1 MPVQGSLATMSLTE
15 ILQWLGNA
23 GKTGTL
29 SIERNKVV
37 KRILVREGR
46 IIACASQE
54 PSDMLGHFLVSRGK
68 ITEETLRKAL
78 ALQETQRSHLGRI
91 LVESGAL
98 SEDELRLLLEDKAQ
112 ETIFGLF
119 NWDDAEFRFADDET
133 ADPNIFAVDM
143 RVEDILLRG
152 AQRWDEMQ
160 RFRIVFNDPGIV
172 LCRTA
177 RMPPTE
183 VFRNRMARRIFES
196 INGERTVAE
205 ILLHAHGS
213 EYLVTKFLYELHRAG
228 VAEVSGVKAVASEP
242 SHAPAAPPAREGLPP
257 AATTPAPEA
266 VVSRPV
272 AVRAVSAPM
281 APAASEV
288 IASATANGRTAAA
301 PSPVD
306 EGDLEFARRLLNR
319 GEFDS
324 ALEILDRAYKA
335 QPGDEALRRLLAEA
349 EASFIEKA
357 YRHFLPP
364 SKIVTLQ
371 RAVESLTAE
380 QLSPTEFFLLS
391 RIDGTWDVKSIIQI
405 TPLREV
411 DVLRTLKRMREK
423 GLIDLKDPVAASA

>member
-68 ITEETLRKAL
+68 ISEETLRKAL
-78 ALQETQRSHLGRI
+78 AVQETQRTHLGRI

-98 SEDELRLLLEDKAQ
+98 SEDELRVQLEDKAQ

-119 NWDDAEFRFADDET
+119 DWDDAEFRFADDE
-133 ADPNIFAVDM
+133 ASAPNIFSVDM
-143 RVEDILLRG
+143 RVEDVLLRG

-160 RFRIVFNDPGIV
+160 RFRTVFNDPGIV
-172 LCRTA
+172 LARTA
-177 RMPPTE
+177 RVPPSE

-196 INGERTVAE
+196 INGERSVAE
-205 ILLHAHGS
+205 VLLHAHGS
-213 EYLVTKFLYELHRAG
+213 EYLVTKFLYELFRAG
-228 VAEVSGVKAVASEP
+228 VVEISGVKPVIDEP
-242 SHAPAAPPAREGLPP
+242 SHPLASPPAREVAPQ
-257 AATTPAPEA
+257 AATPPPEP
-266 VVSRPV
+266 VPRPV
-272 AVRAVSAPM
+272 AVRAVPAPRSPSPPE
-281 APAASEV
+281 AIV
-288 IASATANGRTAAA
+288 TAAA
-301 PSPVD
+301 PSLVD

-371 RAVESLTAE
+371 RVAESLTAE
-380 QLSPTEFFLLS
+380 QLSPTEFLLLS

-423 GLIDLKDPVAASA
+423 GLIELKDPVAASA

>member
-1 MPVQGSLATMSLTE
+1 MPVQGNLATMSLTE

-37 KRILVREGR
+37 KRILVRAGR
-46 IIACASQE
+46 VIACASQE
-54 PSDMLGHFLVSRGK
+54 PADMLGHFLVSRGK

-78 ALQETQRSHLGRI
+78 AIQETQRAHLGRI
-91 LVESGAL
+91 LVSTGAL
-98 SEDELRLLLEDKAQ
+98 REDELRVVLEDKAQ

-119 NWDDAEFRFADDET
+119 DWDDAEFRFADGET
-133 ADPNIFAVDM
+133 ADPNIFAVNM

-160 RFRIVFNDPGIV
+160 RFRAVFNDPGIV
-172 LCRTA
+172 LARTS
-177 RMPPTE
+177 RVPPAE
-183 VFRNRMARRIFES
+183 VFRNRMAKRIFES

-228 VAEVSGVKAVASEP
+228 VAEVVGVKQIEREPEPGPPPAEAEELLPPPPAPVPRPAATKPVAT
-242 SHAPAAPPAREGLPP
+242 APVAPAQKLKAIPAAAPPE
-257 AATTPAPEA
+257 
-266 VVSRPV
+266 S
-272 AVRAVSAPM
+272 S
-281 APAASEV
+281 
-288 IASATANGRTAAA
+288 
-301 PSPVD
+301 VD
-306 EGDLEFARRLLNR
+306 QDDLEFARRLLDR

-335 QPGDEALRRLLAEA
+335 NPGDEALRRILAEA
-349 EASFIEKA
+349 EASFVEKA
-357 YRHFLPP
+357 YRHYLPP
-364 SKIVTLQ
+364 SKIVALA
-371 RAVESLTAE
+371 REVESLTAE
-380 QLSPTEFFLLS
+380 RLSPTEFFLLS

-423 GLIDLKDPVAASA
+423 GLIDLHDPVAASA

>member
-1 MPVQGSLATMSLTE
+1 MSLTE

-46 IIACASQE
+46 VIACASQE
-54 PSDMLGHFLVSRGK
+54 PADMLGHFLVSRGK
-68 ITEETLRKAL
+68 ISEETLRKAL
-78 ALQETQRSHLGRI
+78 GLQETQRTHLGRI
-91 LVESGAL
+91 LVATGAL
-98 SEDELRLLLEDKAQ
+98 TEDDLRLLLEDKAQ

-119 NWDDAEFRFADDET
+119 DWDDAEFRFAEGET
-133 ADPNIFAVDM
+133 TDPNIFAVNM
-143 RVEDILLRG
+143 RVDDILLRG

-160 RFRIVFNDPGIV
+160 RFRTVFNDPGIV
-172 LCRTA
+172 LRRTA
-177 RMPPTE
+177 RMPPAE

-228 VAEVSGVKAVASEP
+228 VAEVAGVKQVERESSRAPIEPPATEDRAVAS
-242 SHAPAAPPAREGLPP
+242 
-257 AATTPAPEA
+257 
-266 VVSRPV
+266 PV
-272 AVRAVSAPM
+272 A
-281 APAASEV
+281 ASV
-288 IASATANGRTAAA
+288 AAA
-301 PSPVD
+301 PRPREVVAAVASAGDKTAVVQAVVA

-349 EASFIEKA
+349 EASFVEKS
-357 YRHFLPP
+357 YRHYLPP
-364 SKIVTLQ
+364 TKIVTLL
-371 RAVESLTAE
+371 RAAETLTAE
-380 QLSPTEFFLLS
+380 RLSPTEFFLLS

-423 GLIDLKDPVAASA
+423 GLIELKDPVAASA

>member
-1 MPVQGSLATMSLTE
+1 MSLTE

-54 PSDMLGHFLVSRGK
+54 PADMLGHFLVSRGK

-78 ALQETQRSHLGRI
+78 AFQETKRTHLGRI
-91 LVESGAL
+91 LVDSGSL
-98 SEDELRLLLEDKAQ
+98 SEAELRVLLEDKAR

-119 NWDDAEFRFADDET
+119 DWDDAEFRFADGEA
-133 ADPNIFAVDM
+133 ADANIFAVDM

-160 RFRIVFNDPGIV
+160 RFRTVFNDPGIV

-177 RMPPTE
+177 RKPPAG

-196 INGERTVAE
+196 INGDRTVAE

-213 EYLVTKFLYELHRAG
+213 EYLVTKFLYELFRSG
-228 VAEVSGVKAVASEP
+228 VAEVAGVRPVARELAHEP
-242 SHAPAAPPAREGLPP
+242 STTSATEALL
-257 AATTPAPEA
+257 AATPEPLLEP
-266 VVSRPV
+266 VVPRPV
-272 AVRAVSAPM
+272 AVRPVAPRTLPSIAEAAVPG
-281 APAASEV
+281 V
-288 IASATANGRTAAA
+288 
-301 PSPVD
+301 VD

-324 ALEILDRAYKA
+324 ALEILDRAYRA

-349 EASFIEKA
+349 EASFVEKA
-357 YRHFLPP
+357 YKHFLPP
-364 SKIVTLQ
+364 SKIVALQ
-371 RAVESLTAE
+371 RSVESLTAE
-380 QLSPTEFFLLS
+380 HLSPTEFFLLS

-423 GLIDLKDPVAASA
+423 GLIELKDPVAASA

>member
-54 PSDMLGHFLVSRGK
+54 PADMLGHFLVSRGK

-78 ALQETQRSHLGRI
+78 ALQENQRIHLGKI
-91 LVESGAL
+91 LVESGSL
-98 SEDELRLLLEDKAQ
+98 SENELRVLLEDKAQ

-119 NWDDAEFRFADDET
+119 DWDDAEFRFADGEA
-133 ADPNIFAVDM
+133 ADANIFAVDM

-160 RFRIVFNDPGIV
+160 RFRTVFNDPGIV
-172 LCRTA
+172 LCRTE
-177 RMPPTE
+177 RKPPAE

-213 EYLVTKFLYELHRAG
+213 EYLVTKFLYELFRAG
-228 VAEVSGVKAVASEP
+228 VAEVAGVKPVARELVHELGTTSSTE
-242 SHAPAAPPAREGLPP
+242 APAAA
-257 AATTPAPEA
+257 APEP

-272 AVRAVSAPM
+272 AVPPVAVRTAPSTVE
-281 APAASEV
+281 AAAL
-288 IASATANGRTAAA
+288 ASARQAA
-301 PSPVD
+301 PPRMVD

-324 ALEILDRAYKA
+324 ALDILDRAYKA

-349 EASFIEKA
+349 EASFVEKA

-371 RAVESLTAE
+371 RSVESLTAE
-380 QLSPTEFFLLS
+380 HLSPTEFFLLS

-423 GLIDLKDPVAASA
+423 GLIELKDPVAASA

>member
-1 MPVQGSLATMSLTE
+1 MPVQGNLATMSLTE

-46 IIACASQE
+46 VIACASQE
-54 PSDMLGHFLVSRGK
+54 PADLLGHFLVSRGK
-68 ITEETLRKAL
+68 ISEETLRKAL
-78 ALQETQRSHLGRI
+78 ASQETQRVHLGRI
-91 LVESGAL
+91 LVAAGVL

-112 ETIFGLF
+112 ETIFSLF
-119 NWDDAEFRFADDET
+119 NWDDAEFRFADGET

-160 RFRIVFNDPGIV
+160 RFRTVFNDPGIV
-172 LCRTA
+172 LRRTA
-177 RMPPTE
+177 RMPPAE

-205 ILLHAHGS
+205 IRLHAHGS
-213 EYLVTKFLYELHRAG
+213 EYLVTKLLYELFRAG
-228 VAEVSGVKAVASEP
+228 VAEVAGVRPVEREP
-242 SHAPAAPPAREGLPP
+242 SRAPSAPPTTEDRPQAAPQPRE
-257 AATTPAPEA
+257 
-266 VVSRPV
+266 VVEPV
-272 AVRAVSAPM
+272 A
-281 APAASEV
+281 
-288 IASATANGRTAAA
+288 TAESTTAAA
-301 PSPVD
+301 SSPVV

-324 ALEILDRAYKA
+324 ALDILDRAYKA

-349 EASFIEKA
+349 EASFVEKA

-364 SKIVTLQ
+364 SKIVTLL

-380 QLSPTEFFLLS
+380 RLSPTEFFLLS

-423 GLIDLKDPVAASA
+423 GLIALKDPVAASA

>member
-68 ITEETLRKAL
+68 ISEETLRKAL
-78 ALQETQRSHLGRI
+78 ATQETQRAHLGKI
-91 LVESGAL
+91 LVDTGAL
-98 SEDELRLLLEDKAQ
+98 TEAELRVQLEDKAQ

-119 NWDDAEFRFADDET
+119 DWDDAEFRFADDEA
-133 ADPNIFAVDM
+133 ADSNIFAVDM

-160 RFRIVFNDPGIV
+160 RFRTVFNDPGIV
-172 LCRTA
+172 LGRTE
-177 RMPPTE
+177 RKPPAE

-213 EYLVTKFLYELHRAG
+213 EYLVTKFLYELYRAG
-228 VAEVSGVKAVASEP
+228 VAEVAGVRPAPPESLHE
-242 SHAPAAPPAREGLPP
+242 PAAPSTVMEPVPAKPVARSDSP
-257 AATTPAPEA
+257 
-266 VVSRPV
+266 VQRPV
-272 AVRAVSAPM
+272 AVPGAIHPK
-281 APAASEV
+281 APAPPAAGVNAKAKS
-288 IASATANGRTAAA
+288 SAQPRV
-301 PSPVD
+301 VD

-349 EASFIEKA
+349 EASFVEKA

-423 GLIDLKDPVAASA
+423 GLIDLKDPIAASA

>member
-1 MPVQGSLATMSLTE
+1 MPVQGNLSTMALTE

-46 IIACASQE
+46 VIACASQE

-68 ITEETLRKAL
+68 ISEETLRNAL
-78 ALQETQRSHLGRI
+78 AQQESKKTHLGRI
-91 LVESGAL
+91 LVASGAL
-98 SEDELRLLLEDKAQ
+98 TEDELRILLEAKAQ

-119 NWDDAEFRFADDET
+119 DWVDAEFRFADGEAADE
-133 ADPNIFAVDM
+133 NIFAVNM

-160 RFRIVFNDPGIV
+160 RFRTVFNDPGIV
-172 LCRTA
+172 LGKTA
-177 RMPPTE
+177 RKPPAE

-196 INGERTVAE
+196 INGDRTVAE

-228 VAEVSGVKAVASEP
+228 VAEVTGVKSVAREVVHETTLPASILTPIPDPPEP
-242 SHAPAAPPAREGLPP
+242 APAPA
-257 AATTPAPEA
+257 
-266 VVSRPV
+266 VSRPV
-272 AVRAVSAPM
+272 AVPVRRQPPAMVAA
-281 APAASEV
+281 APAAGPQAP
-288 IASATANGRTAAA
+288 ASRG
-301 PSPVD
+301 VD
-306 EGDLEFARRLLNR
+306 EGDLEFARRLLTR

-324 ALEILDRAYKA
+324 ALDILDRAYKS

-349 EASFIEKA
+349 EASFVEKA

-364 SKIVTLQ
+364 SKIVALQ
-371 RAVESLTAE
+371 RSVESLTTE
-380 QLSPTEFFLLS
+380 HLSPTEFFLLS

-423 GLIDLKDPVAASA
+423 GLIELRDPVAASA

>member
-1 MPVQGSLATMSLTE
+1 MPIQGSLATMSLTE
-15 ILQWLGNA
+15 LLQWLGNA

-46 IIACASQE
+46 VIACASQE

-68 ITEETLRKAL
+68 ISEETLRKAL
-78 ALQETQRSHLGRI
+78 KVQETQRAHLGTI
-91 LVESGAL
+91 LVRSGAL
-98 SEDELRLLLEDKAQ
+98 TEDELRLLLEDKAQ

-119 NWDDAEFRFADDET
+119 DWDDAEFRFTDGET
-133 ADPNIFAVDM
+133 ADANIFAVNM

-152 AQRWDEMQ
+152 AQRWDEIQ
-160 RFRIVFNDPGIV
+160 RFRTVFNHPGIV
-172 LCRTA
+172 LRQTS
-177 RMPPTE
+177 RVPPAD
-183 VFRNRMARRIFES
+183 VFRNRMAKRIFES

-228 VAEVSGVKAVASEP
+228 VAEVAGVKEVETEPVDELLLLPVEAEPERPPDRVPAPVSATAPHPAPAPRGVPPPRPAAVDRPKA
-242 SHAPAAPPAREGLPP
+242 APAA
-257 AATTPAPEA
+257 
-266 VVSRPV
+266 VV
-272 AVRAVSAPM
+272 
-281 APAASEV
+281 E
-288 IASATANGRTAAA
+288 
-301 PSPVD
+301 

-349 EASFIEKA
+349 EASFVEKA
-357 YRHFLPP
+357 YRHYLPP
-364 SKIVTLQ
+364 SKVVTLSTS
-371 RAVESLTAE
+371 VESLTAE
-380 QLSPTEFFLLS
+380 RLSPPEFFLLS